1 MVDTSYSN
9 PQSNQSF
16 LVSYQSYSVEE
27 IHISLLKHGQKP
39 MIEGLID
46 RCRKTLLLKKKMGIK
61 WYNFC

>member
-27 IHISLLKHGQKP
+27 IHISLLKHVQKP

-46 RCRKTLLLKKKMGIK
+46 RCRKTLLLKKK
-61 WYNFC
+61 WV